1 MQSFDSPSPLRSS
14 WSYNP
19 RSANGFCNRCNMT
32 SRSFTTWI
40 YSVVVLLSHDLL
52 NLIQGGIATACALCF
67 LKQGWIQEFV
77 KQGRVKKIKNL
88 LTNKKNIKKVSFF
101 FWGGGASLP
110 PKKTGKWNG
119 GTILEYLS
127 LYLRYATLVSKGARG
142 TANLTRSAGV
152 LELHWTDFYLYLD
165 KVTLNIRYKSQ

>member
-1 MQSFDSPSPLRSS
+1 MQSFHLPSPLRSS

-19 RSANGFCNRCNMT
+19 SSANGFCNRCNMT

-40 YSVVVLLSHDLL
+40 YRVAVLLSHDLL

-77 KQGRVKKIKNL
+77 KQGRVKKKIY
-88 LTNKKNIKKVSFF
+88 KKVSIFIF
-101 FWGGGASLP
+101 VWGGGSLP
-110 PKKTGKWNG
+110 KKKPGKWNG
-119 GTILEYLS
+119 GTILEYIS